1 MICDISERKRRR
13 GRYSNRCLC
22 SADKRPLLPVQVAT
36 RLEEMRR
43 GCEEDLA
50 DARLARGEHRALVPE
65 LEAAELEHGIMCQ
78 YLFAADPAFRSAFAS
93 CADWLSR
100 AALAQGHAG
109 PGAHQAPRSRW
120 SGGPGRAP
128 GASTTAVFGPFK
140 TSAQTEGIGE

>member
-1 MICDISERKRRR
+1 MSTDQEAADRVPAG
-13 GRYSNRCLC
+13 GR
-22 SADKRPLLPVQVAT
+22 D
-36 RLEEMRR
+36 
-43 GCEEDLA
+43 
-50 DARLARGEHRALVPE
+50 RLARVIATRGGKAEPEAPFVVQHREALIYM
-65 LEAAELEHGIMCQ
+65 LCEAAELEHGIMCQ

-120 SGGPGRAP
+120 SWGPGRAP

>member
-1 MICDISERKRRR
+1 MSTDQEAADRVPAGRR
-13 GRYSNRCLC
+13 
-22 SADKRPLLPVQVAT
+22 D
-36 RLEEMRR
+36 
-43 GCEEDLA
+43 
-50 DARLARGEHRALVPE
+50 RLARVIATRGGKAEPEAPFVVQHREALIYM
-65 LEAAELEHGIMCQ
+65 LCEAAELEHGIMCQ

-100 AALAQGHAG
+100 AALALGHAS

-120 SGGPGRAP
+120 SWGPGRAP